1 MRGLFRRY
9 GGVLILAGVVVGSS
23 VWASLLG
30 DARHL
35 GLVQRLGFD
44 FDALQRFHIWVIPLS
59 PFIQADNGLTLRFM
73 LLMLLTVS
81 ALLLLARQAGQ
92 RWTFGV
98 FFGAHVVSAFL
109 TVAAL
114 ALLAEAGSTESEDLL
129 HVPDTGVSAAT
140 YGTLAAAFMLLGG
153 RMRLVA
159 AGALVCW
166 LGFGFFYYRLDVAIA
181 HAIAALTG
189 ATAALTIPR
198 IRRLHPASGSLAG

>member
-35 GLVQRLGFD
+35 RLVQRLGFD

-81 ALLLLARQAGQ
+81 ALLLLARHAGQ
-92 RWTFGV
+92 RWTFGI

-114 ALLAEAGSTESEDLL
+114 AILAEAGSTESEDLL

-140 YGTLAAAFMLLGG
+140 YGTLAAAFMLLDG

>member
-1 MRGLFRRY
+1 MEQ
-9 GGVLILAGVVVGSS
+9 VAASS
-23 VWASLLG
+23 DRVEG
-30 DARHL
+30 HVR
-35 GLVQRLGFD
+35 
-44 FDALQRFHIWVIPLS
+44 
-59 PFIQADNGLTLRFM
+59 
-73 LLMLLTVS
+73 
-81 ALLLLARQAGQ
+81 
-92 RWTFGV
+92 TF
-98 FFGAHVVSAFL
+98 APAFL
-109 TVAAL
+109 TVAAP

-198 IRRLHPASGSLAG
+198 IRRLHPASGSMAG